1 MEKKLAQ
8 ADTLDKALLQEAK
21 RLEFPDKV
29 IGSLTGKTERE
40 IKELR
45 NEYNIH
51 ASYKMVD
58 TCAAEFD
65 AATPYYYSCYD
76 GENEVEETSGKKKSW
91 YLVLDQSVSD
101 RVSNSTSVLYTVYGH

>member
-1 MEKKLAQ
+1 M
-8 ADTLDKALLQEAK
+8 
-21 RLEFPDKV
+21 

-51 ASYKMVD
+51 AAYKMVD

-76 GENEVEETSGKKKSW
+76 GENEVKETPKRKKVNGTWFWTDPYRSG
-91 YLVLDQSVSD
+91 Y
-101 RVSNSTSVLYTVYGH
+101 RI

>member
-1 MEKKLAQ
+1 M
-8 ADTLDKALLQEAK
+8 
-21 RLEFPDKV
+21 

-76 GENEVEETSGKKKSW
+76 GENEVERNIRKEKSHGTWFWTDPYRSG
-91 YLVLDQSVSD
+91 Y
-101 RVSNSTSVLYTVYGH
+101 RI

>member
-1 MEKKLAQ
+1 MDLITKIFDITKIDRWFIDKIAILVEMEKKLA
-8 ADTLDKALLQEAK
+8 KAEDIRQRILQEAK

-51 ASYKMVD
+51 AAYKMVD
-58 TCAAEFD
+58 TCAAEFA
-65 AATPYYYSCYD
+65 AATPYYYSCF
-76 GENEVEETSGKKKSW
+76 G
-91 YLVLDQSVSD
+91 
-101 RVSNSTSVLYTVYGH
+101 R